1 MVTKKPIKKKKK
13 KSLPLRI
20 IKTTII
26 TFFSIFLLMAV
37 AACGVTLA
45 IIKTAPKLDINAVLT
60 LNQPSTL
67 YDGKDEYMDDVL
79 TDEKRTVISIKDM
92 PIELQNAF
100 ISIEDERFRT
110 HPGID
115 IKRIFG
121 AAYIDVKS
129 KITGSNVL
137 HGASTL
143 TQQLVRNTILTD
155 EVSFKR
161 KIQEA
166 YLAVELERYLSKDQI
181 LEAYMNTIFL
191 GGNAH
196 GVESAANQYFNKKA
210 NQLTLLECAFI
221 AGIPQNPSRTYA
233 NVEIAKK
240 AGDNPD
246 DAAKKSVDFYE
257 NRTATVLGKM
267 YETGHITKD
276 QYDKAIEELRD
287 KKLVFSSQAVTSN
300 RMNYE
305 WFALPAI
312 EQVKKDLKA
321 QYKYSDTEINSL
333 LMYGG
338 LKIYTTMDKN
348 LQDSAQKV
356 LDDDSN
362 FGITSKKDKQGIIQ
376 PQAAVTIMDYHKGEV
391 KAIIGGR
398 GVNPPRSYNRA
409 AFNGSKEFLRPTG
422 SSIKPLSVY
431 SPAIDTKQLTAASI
445 VEDSPLSYDL
455 QMKYGDKR
463 TNTPYNPRNYDT
475 DGFSGDVTVRTAIK
489 RSINLVAIK
498 IEDKIG
504 LDTGKAYAKKFGITN
519 ILEKPNSAGQYDGIA
534 AMALGELTN
543 GTNPLTMTAA
553 YGVFGNN
560 GLLTE
565 PRLYRKVV
573 DKTGKTILETKINTS
588 KVLTPQSAYV
598 MYDLLKGPTSDYGTA
613 PNARFGDIPVAG
625 KTGTSG
631 DKKNFWFC
639 GLTPY
644 YSGAV
649 WIGDDIPTSHYD
661 IYSSTSSGIWSKIMK
676 EAHKGLTYTDIQ
688 QPSGVTRVDVCS
700 VSGKIATDACYN
712 DSQGLTPYSE
722 LFIDDTVPTAICT
735 YHSSTPVHTETNDA
749 ANNNSDNKA
758 TTGDKSNTNDNSKA
772 TTSSPKSDL
781 DTPAPSVNTPNN
793 PNNNS
798 APGST
803 NSTKNNTNTQQPAA
817 NDKKKN

>member
-1 MVTKKPIKKKKK
+1 MVKKKPLKKKK

-20 IKTTII
+20 FKTTMIFI
-26 TFFSIFLLMAV
+26 LSIFILTGV

-45 IIKTAPKLDINAVLT
+45 IIETAPKLDINAVLT

-67 YDGKDEYMDDVL
+67 YDSKDEYMDDVL
-79 TDEKRTVISIKDM
+79 TDEKRTVLSIKDM

-110 HPGID
+110 HHGVD

-155 EVSFKR
+155 ELSFKR

-166 YLAVELERYLSKDQI
+166 YLAIELERYLSKDQI
-181 LEAYMNTIFL
+181 LEAYMNTIYL
-191 GGNAH
+191 GGSAY

-210 NQLTLLECAFI
+210 NQLTLLESAFI
-221 AGIPQNPSRTYA
+221 AGIPQNPSRTYV

-240 AGDNPD
+240 AGENPD
-246 DAAKKSVDFYE
+246 DAAKRSIDFYE

-276 QYDKAIEELRD
+276 QYDKAIAELKD
-287 KKLVFSSQAVTSN
+287 KQLVFTSQAVTTN
-300 RMNYE
+300 RLNYE
-305 WFALPAI
+305 WFSLPAI
-312 EQVKKDLKA
+312 EQVRKDLKT
-321 QYKYSDTEINSL
+321 QYKYSDSEINSL

-348 LQDSAQKV
+348 LQDAAQKI

-362 FGITSKKDKQGIIQ
+362 FGIKSKNDKQGIIQ
-376 PQAAVTIMDYHKGEV
+376 PQAATTIMDYHKGEV

-398 GVNPPRSYNRA
+398 GSNPPRSYNRA

-431 SPAIDTKQLTAASI
+431 APAIDTKQFTAASI
-445 VEDSPLSYDL
+445 VEDSPLSYEL

-475 DGFSGDVTVRTAIK
+475 DGFSGDVTVRNAIK

-519 ILEKPNSAGQYDGIA
+519 ILEKPNAAGQYDGIA

-565 PRLYRKVV
+565 PRLYRKVI
-573 DKTGKTILETKINTS
+573 DKTGKTILETKVNTS
-588 KVLTPQSAYV
+588 KVLSEQSSYI

-613 PNARFGDIPVAG
+613 PNARFSDMPVAG

-639 GLTPY
+639 GLSPY

-661 IYSSTSSGIWSKIMK
+661 IFSSTASGIWAKIMK
-676 EAHKGLTYTDIQ
+676 EAHKGLAYKDVQ
-688 QPSGVTRVDVCS
+688 QPSGVVKVDICPA
-700 VSGKIATDACYN
+700 SGKLATDFCYN

-722 LFIDDTVPTAICT
+722 LFFEDTVPTGICG
-735 YHSSTPVHTETNDA
+735 YHTGAPVHPAANETNTTNADDKTTPNDKA
-749 ANNNSDNKA
+749 DENTKNGTNNQASDK
-758 TTGDKSNTNDNSKA
+758 DS
-772 TTSSPKSDL
+772 
-781 DTPAPSVNTPNN
+781 PAPTVNTPNPN
-793 PNNNS
+793 VKNNN
-798 APGST
+798 T
-803 NSTKNNTNTQQPAA
+803 NNANTKTNTQQSTST
-817 NDKKKN
+817 DKKKTN